1 MSMTD
6 KEQRD
11 IRAYCAFLLKEY
23 GFLLTPTDPVMPALY
38 IIHREMEHNSASNR
52 ELVQQVRK
60 AAEKIKPQVF
70 HFNVA
75 DEAWKYQLGAAF
87 KWLMG
92 GLIILLFLGLIAW
105 YLSTTSKVR
114 QANAII
120 EAHGY
125 MHELMEQVK
134 KDEAGYYYVDFI
146 STKRNSKADSTE
158 RFKKFQILN
167 ATTVRLY
174 LGKDTNRN
182 KPSDKP

>member
-11 IRAYCAFLLKEY
+11 LRAYCAFLLKAY
-23 GFLLTPTDPVMPALY
+23 GFQFSPTDPVMPALY

-52 ELVQQVRK
+52 ELTQAVRR
-60 AAEKIKPQVF
+60 ASEKIKPQVF

-75 DEAWKYQLGAAF
+75 GEAWKYQLGSAI
-87 KWLMG
+87 KWMVG
-92 GLIILLFLGLIAW
+92 GLIMLLFFGLIAW
-105 YLSTTSKVR
+105 YWSTTSKVR
-114 QANAII
+114 QANAVM

-125 MHELMEQVK
+125 MHQLMEQVK
-134 KDEAGYYYVDFI
+134 KDETGYYYVDFT
-146 STKRNSKADSTE
+146 SAKGNSKADSTH
-158 RFKKFQILN
+158 RFNKFQILN

>member
-1 MSMTD
+1 MTD

-11 IRAYCAFLLKEY
+11 LRAYCAFLLKAY
-23 GFLLTPTDPVMPALY
+23 GFQFSPTDPVMPALY

-52 ELVQQVRK
+52 ELTQAVRR
-60 AAEKIKPQVF
+60 ASEKIKPQVF
-70 HFNVA
+70 HFNVTG
-75 DEAWKYQLGAAF
+75 EAWKYQLGAAI
-87 KWLMG
+87 KWMVG

-114 QANAII
+114 QANAIMKT
-120 EAHGY
+120 HSY
-125 MHELMEQVK
+125 LDDLLKQVK
-134 KDEAGYYYVDFI
+134 KDETGYYYVDFT
-146 STKRNSKADSTE
+146 SAKGNSKADSTHW
-158 RFKKFQILN
+158 FNKFQILN

>member
-11 IRAYCAFLLKEY
+11 LRAYCAFLLKEY
-23 GFLLTPTDPVMPALY
+23 GFQLTPNDPVMPALY

-52 ELVQQVRK
+52 ELAHQVRK

-70 HFNVA
+70 HFNVTG
-75 DEAWKYQLGAAF
+75 EAWKYQLGAAI
-87 KWLMG
+87 KWMVG

-114 QANAII
+114 QANAIMKT
-120 EAHGY
+120 HSY
-125 MHELMEQVK
+125 LDDLLKQVK
-134 KDEAGYYYVDFI
+134 KDETGYYYVDFT
-146 STKRNSKADSTE
+146 SAKRNSKADSLH
-158 RFKKFQILN
+158 RFNKFQILN

>member
-11 IRAYCAFLLKEY
+11 LRAYCAFLLKAY
-23 GFLLTPTDPVMPALY
+23 GFQFTPNDPVMPALY
-38 IIHREMEHNSASNR
+38 IIHREMEQNSASNR

-75 DEAWKYQLGAAF
+75 GEAWKFQLGAAI
-87 KWLMG
+87 KWLVG
-92 GLIILLFLGLIAW
+92 GIIILLFLGLAAW
-105 YLSTTSKVR
+105 YWSTTSKVR
-114 QANAII
+114 QADAII

-125 MHELMEQVK
+125 MHALMEQVK
-134 KDEAGYYYVDFI
+134 KDEAGYYYVDFT
-146 STKRNSKADSTE
+146 SAKRNSKADSTD
-158 RFKKFQILN
+158 RFKKIQILN

-174 LGKDTNRN
+174 LGKDTNLNKTPN
-182 KPSDKP
+182 KP